1 MSKKI
6 TDKVDSY
13 NQEEQV
19 NKSLKKHKNKQDLS
33 NNTLSDFTTIY
44 DKVDKHF
51 TKFIELVK
59 ELPYIKRE
67 IQDILTAFHDSTK
80 QSSNNIN
87 VQLEAFKNNLSNLS
101 EECYI
106 LSKIPEKLDKSI
118 IAIAP
123 EVAKAIQNHNQLK
136 IEEMA
141 IAINDCSQNLNKIK
155 DDIQSFRI
163 NRSKNF
169 CSMVGISLG
178 LSIITTSTILYFALQ
193 WFPPQQKYLVDKAHD
208 IHTEG
213 IVQIFDM
220 QGKFC
225 NKAKIIKD

>member
-6 TDKVDSY
+6 T
-13 NQEEQV
+13 
-19 NKSLKKHKNKQDLS
+19 
-33 NNTLSDFTTIY
+33 TDFTTVY

-51 TKFIELVK
+51 TTCMELVK

-67 IQDILTAFHDSTK
+67 VQDILASFSDSTK
-80 QSSNNIN
+80 QYSNNIN
-87 VQLEAFKNNLSNLS
+87 IQLEDFKKNLSKLS

-123 EVAKAIQNHNQLK
+123 KVAEEIQSHNQLK
-136 IEEMA
+136 IDEMT
-141 IAINDCSQNLNKIK
+141 IAINSCSQNLNKIK
-155 DDIQSFRI
+155 DDIEFLRI

-169 CSMVGISLG
+169 FSVVAISLS
-178 LSIITTSTILYFALQ
+178 LSTITTTTVLYFVLQ
-193 WFPPQQKYLVDKAHD
+193 WFPPQQKYLVDKAHN

-213 IVQIFDM
+213 VVQIFDI